1 MAFKR
6 QGCILMRA
14 MLIESSVEAQK
25 ARPFLKW
32 AGGKTQLIDEID
44 ARLPNKEIESGQ
56 IDTYIEPFVGGGAV
70 FFHISQKYP
79 HIRHF
84 VLLDVNEDLVNC
96 YNAIKKSVSSVIAEL
111 RRLESRYLKKDESK
125 RSAMYYRIREEF
137 NCDRSPS
144 KLIFLN
150 KTCFNGLYRVNR
162 SNEFNVPFGNYKNPT
177 ICDEENLMAASTIL
191 QDTEII
197 AADFEK
203 SEKYTGKNCFVYLD
217 PPYRP
222 ISTTASF
229 TSYAKGDFTEKDQIR
244 LSDFCRRIR
253 QKGARFLLSNSD
265 PNNEDPK
272 DNFFD
277 RHYQGFTIAAVKAN
291 RMINCIGSLRGQ
303 INELIITNYRA
314 GNQNR

>member
-1 MAFKR
+1 
-6 QGCILMRA
+6 
-14 MLIESSVEAQK
+14 MLIESSVETQR

-32 AGGKTQLIDEID
+32 AGGKTQLLDEID
-44 ARLPNKEIESGQ
+44 PRLPNKEIEAGQ
-56 IDTYIEPFVGGGAV
+56 IDTYVEPFIGGGAV
-70 FFHISQKYP
+70 FFHIANKYP

-96 YNAIKKSVSSVIAEL
+96 YNVVRNSVTSVIVEL
-111 RRLESRYLKKDESK
+111 RRLENRYLKCDESR

-137 NCDRSPS
+137 NSDRLPT

-150 KTCFNGLYRVNR
+150 KTCFNGLYRVNK
-162 SNEFNVPFGNYKNPT
+162 NNAFNVPFGNYKNPT

-191 QDTEII
+191 QDAEII
-197 AADFEK
+197 AADFEE
-203 SEKYTGKNCFVYLD
+203 SEQYISKHCFVYLD

-222 ISTTASF
+222 ISATASF
-229 TSYAKGDFTEKDQIR
+229 TSYAKSDFTEKDQIR
-244 LSDFCRRIR
+244 LSNFCGRIR

-277 RHYQGFTIAAVKAN
+277 RHYRGFTIATVKAT

-303 INELIITNYRA
+303 INAYIEPFIGGGAVFFHIAQKY
-314 GNQNR
+314 QQVH